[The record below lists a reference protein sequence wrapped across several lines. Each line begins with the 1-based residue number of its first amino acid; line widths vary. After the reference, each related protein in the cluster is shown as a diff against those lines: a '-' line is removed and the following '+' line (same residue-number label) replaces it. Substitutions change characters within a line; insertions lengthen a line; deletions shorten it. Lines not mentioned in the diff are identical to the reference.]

1 MKKQSSDKGINPR
14 KYIARY
20 ASVFLMLCIFCLFL
34 QSPAMAL
41 SDSSSNLS
49 DSSATSTDSE
59 QTGTSEFSHLIEVY
73 FEDDNYLVASESI
86 VYSASSANN
95 SKELVLW
102 VPENAD
108 IIQFQVSDMTASTT
122 ATSVNYSR
130 KHDFLYFSSYGDT
143 SSSGMPLLY
152 GIRYV
157 VHSHEEEQ
165 TFRKVIS
172 EEGIFEYPVS
182 RLIIIVHH
190 EDNEIPAIT
199 SVSGLPLVADEV
211 ISDMNYISY
220 AWSSPQFN
228 EFSITLINQNSGT
241 KTGMGYN
248 YSLIMGIIL
257 LIIVV
262 AAALFY
268 KKNDSGNISDLEDL
282 YEAELAVLAQI
293 REDRNKKKLSKEEF
307 ESLNKKHNENALK
320 IKNKMEKLKKN

>member
-1 MKKQSSDKGINPR
+1 MQG
-14 KYIARY
+14 
-20 ASVFLMLCIFCLFL
+20 
-34 QSPAMAL
+34 PALAL
-41 SDSSSNLS
+41 SNDSDNISNP
-49 DSSATSTDSE
+49 SAISTDSE
-59 QTGTSEFSHLIEVY
+59 QAGVSEFSHLIEVY

-95 SKELVLW
+95 SQELVLW
-102 VPENAD
+102 IPENAE
-108 IIQFQVSDMTASTT
+108 IMQFQVTDMIASTT

-130 KHDFLYFSSYGDT
+130 TGDFVSFPSYGDT

-157 VHSHEEEQ
+157 VQSHEEEQ

-172 EEGIFEYPVS
+172 EDGIFDYPVS

-190 EDNEIPAIT
+190 EESEIPAIT
-199 SVSGLPLVADEV
+199 SVSGLQLVADEV
-211 ISDMNYISY
+211 ISEMNYTSY

-241 KTGMGYN
+241 KTGMWDN
-248 YSLIMGIIL
+248 YSLIVGIVL

-268 KKNDSGNISDLEDL
+268 KKNDSGSISDLEDL

-293 REDRNKKKLSKEEF
+293 KEDRKKKKLSEEEF
-307 ESLNKKHNENALK
+307 ENLHKKHSDSALK
-320 IKNKMEKLKKN
+320 IKNKMEKLKKT